1 MPTSVASRMRPTG
14 SMKAEMP
21 VLAARATGRPV
32 STARVATIRRNWNGA
47 EEKPYQ
53 ASLVMFTST
62 SAPLR
67 A

>member
-1 MPTSVASRMRPTG
+1 
-14 SMKAEMP
+14 MP

-32 STARVATIRRNWNGA
+32 STARGGDHPRNWNGA